1 MLFIILH
8 IPSSVI
14 NALCNADGTANTTIL
29 DKFNNTEGISRDYML
44 EIINKGSI
52 NYGVYDI
59 AGLTYLPE
67 FINASC
73 AGDTKRLLKLFTEQY
88 IRLCYNHVMNRNK

>member
-1 MLFIILH
+1 MNFESFTVSIMEEFDDT
-8 IPSSVI
+8 SRSR
-14 NALCNADGTANTTIL
+14 
-29 DKFNNTEGISRDYML
+29 FNSDYML

-73 AGDTKRLLKLFTEQY
+73 AGDTKRLLNLFTEQY
-88 IRLCYNHVMNRNK
+88 IRLCYNHVMNRDK